1 VPCATNWRTSGN
13 APVLRTTHDKYT
25 RTLGDV
31 FLRDGTHVNHTL
43 VKDGWCWWYRKY
55 APVDTVLEGLEKDA
69 RETEKAYGLIHTPC
83 RRGSGGRSRRK
94 QRHGAQETQKKL
106 PPPHLPGG
114 RVPPCAVGSTL
125 SSQRKAS
132 RMGNKDKETRE
143 RAFRDKKE
151 VLTEWTCHYCP
162 EVATTIRQGAAVC
175 WQHAISLR
183 GVGWS

>member
-1 VPCATNWRTSGN
+1 MPCATNWRTSGN

-69 RETEKAYGLIHTPC
+69 RETEKAYGLHTPC

-106 PPPHLPGG
+106 PPRICQVVAFL
-114 RVPPCAVGSTL
+114 RV
-125 SSQRKAS
+125 Q
-132 RMGNKDKETRE
+132 
-143 RAFRDKKE
+143 
-151 VLTEWTCHYCP
+151 
-162 EVATTIRQGAAVC
+162 
-175 WQHAISLR
+175 
-183 GVGWS
+183 